1 MASKAFERLGAV
13 SNRQTLRLTHYGR
26 KTGRPYEV
34 VIWFLV
40 DDERFYL
47 VSANAS
53 RGWVRNVK
61 KRPGVSLQIGEQI
74 FNGDVREII
83 DQQEREHVSALVE
96 RKYWLLM
103 PLLRFG
109 RLLTSMGLVRDNS
122 AAFEVIL
129 SDN

>member
-13 SNRQTLRLTHYGR
+13 SDRQTLRLTHYGR
-26 KTGRPYEV
+26 KTGRPYQV
-34 VIWFLV
+34 TIWFLV
-40 DDERFYL
+40 HDDRFYL
-47 VSANAS
+47 VSANAN

-61 KRPGVSLQIGEQI
+61 RRPAVSLQIGEQI

-83 DQQEREHVSALVE
+83 DQQEREHVYNLVE
-96 RKYWLLM
+96 RKYWFVM

-109 RLLTSMGLVRDNS
+109 RLLTSMGLLRDNS

-129 SDN
+129 SAS

>member
-13 SNRQTLRLTHYGR
+13 SSRQTLRLTHYGR

-47 VSANAS
+47 VSANAN

-109 RLLTSMGLVRDNS
+109 RLLTSMGLVRDTS